1 MAPGVP
7 IGAGGIPIDHLGVL
21 PHEGHLDQA
30 LSQPA
35 IDGDLPIA
43 PLEALIYL
51 KLKSPRRRD
60 EADIIELLRV
70 NDPKPVRLYLEKH
83 AAEML
88 AKFDAI
94 ASDAQAY

>member
-7 IGAGGIPIDHLGVL
+7 IGAGGVPVDHLGIL

-30 LSQPA
+30 LGQSA
-35 IDGDLPIA
+35 VEGDVPIA

-60 EADIIELLRV
+60 EADVVELLRV
-70 NDPKPVRLYLEKH
+70 NDPRPIRLYLEKN
-83 AAEML
+83 APEML

-94 ASDAQAY
+94 ASEAQG